1 MCLIFRRAKN
11 DRQLTTFATQ
21 FTTTSPQ
28 KHHVLHPLFPKNPC
42 KNKVP
47 PAQRKKRE
55 KLPFPT
61 WFQTQIR
68 HWLNG

>member
-1 MCLIFRRAKN
+1 MCPIFRRAKN

-28 KHHVLHPLFPKNPC
+28 KHHALHPLFRENPC

-47 PAQRKKRE
+47 PAPKKSAKNYR
-55 KLPFPT
+55 FPT
-61 WFQTQIR
+61 
-68 HWLNG
+68 